1 VLAERSTC
9 RNRCAAPTIQD
20 EGIASIMMDHVA
32 ETAVRCERGIIMDQW
47 AAPSINLRVGKLIG
61 N

>member
-1 VLAERSTC
+1 
-9 RNRCAAPTIQD
+9 
-20 EGIASIMMDHVA
+20 MDHVA

-47 AAPSINLRVGKLIG
+47 ATPSINLRVGKLIG